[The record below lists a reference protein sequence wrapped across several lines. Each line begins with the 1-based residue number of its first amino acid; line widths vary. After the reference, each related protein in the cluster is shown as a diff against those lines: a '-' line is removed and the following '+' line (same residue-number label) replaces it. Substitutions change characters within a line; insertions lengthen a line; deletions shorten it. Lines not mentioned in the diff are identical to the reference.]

1 MTAPAQRVA
10 LFRPDPDALIS
21 TLFRMGGDGAIATIA
36 AADGGW
42 GQEGTA
48 DLLRGLRERGGF
60 EPGIDSQDLENLA
73 LASLAG
79 RETSVREWLRGAVPD
94 LVTPSLASAVLVRA
108 SGEPSCAGNDFWGLE
123 GSVAFLESAAL
134 AMPAPVAGQA
144 ASLFAW
150 RLEDPIEPPYGN
162 RCFLWLALAVLS
174 ACDRSLGIAVPELSA
189 IARETLAADAA
200 TAGEGGD
207 GDGLPLRF
215 RVEGPRWIELV
226 DLARERLGADD
237 GGELGELFD
246 RIRTRMGEAMP

>member
-1 MTAPAQRVA
+1 MTGPAELLA
-10 LFRPDPDALIS
+10 SFRPDPDALIS

-42 GQEGTA
+42 GQDGTA
-48 DLLRGLRERGGF
+48 DLLTRLRERGVF
-60 EPGIDSQDLENLA
+60 EPGIDSQDLENLT

-79 RETSVREWLRGAVPD
+79 REKSVREGLRGAVPE

-123 GSVAFLESAAL
+123 GSVAFLVSAAL

-150 RLEDPIEPPYGN
+150 RLEASIEPPYGN

-174 ACDRSLGIAVPELSA
+174 ACDRSLGITMPELSA
-189 IARETLAADAA
+189 IARQTLAADAA
-200 TAGEGGD
+200 SAGEGGD

-215 RVEGPRWIELV
+215 RVERPRWIELV
-226 DLARERLGADD
+226 ALARERLGPVD

-246 RIRTRMGEAMP
+246 RILGRMGDATP